1 MLPAGEKPVGLESDP
16 YGGSP
21 IRLRRGR
28 QQGSGTLLVLKK
40 CGDIKISG
48 HPQIGLYKFV
58 VQLYAARYEIS
69 VNLLVPVSKLEAA
82 LRAEP
87 VIHPRLLARSFASD
101 PTAHDDFVVGIG
113 VVVEQF
119 EVRELARMAS
129 RGRRVGENPFDTQIK
144 FRDVGKLREIQ
155 SPINGG
161 ATPRINRFRI
171 IH

>member
-16 YGGSP
+16 HRGSP
-21 IRLRRGR
+21 IRLWRGR
-28 QQGSGTLLVLKK
+28 QQGRGPLLVLKK

-87 VIHPRLLARSFASD
+87 VIHPRLLARSFAAD
-101 PTAHDDFVVGIG
+101 PAAHDDFVVCIS
-113 VVVEQF
+113 VVVE
-119 EVRELARMAS
+119 EL
-129 RGRRVGENPFDTQIK
+129 P
-144 FRDVGKLREIQ
+144 VGKLAGVAARGGGVRED
-155 SPINGG
+155 S
-161 ATPRINRFRI
+161 
-171 IH
+171 